1 MKKNQK
7 NHCWI
12 LKDWEI
18 PIQSG
23 QIVAKNIYI
32 CIYVSQLF
40 ISSMTKMRTVP
51 QLVSAPLNPKS
62 CYSKSSQCS
71 LWQPNSP
78 RQPSRKRLE
87 PSASFA
93 LKVLVGSHFPA
104 KKKTGYGPE
113 VPAGLQKTRKPNGTL
128 PFTWARN
135 NAGCEPKS
143 VKIYKKEQE

>member
-1 MKKNQK
+1 M
-7 NHCWI
+7 
-12 LKDWEI
+12 
-18 PIQSG
+18 
-23 QIVAKNIYI
+23 
-32 CIYVSQLF
+32 SQLF

-104 KKKTGYGPE
+104 KKKLATALRYQLVFKKHANQMGRSHSPEQGIMPDVNQNQSRSIKRNKSNKASKPKVFIIGYY
-113 VPAGLQKTRKPNGTL
+113 
-128 PFTWARN
+128 
-135 NAGCEPKS
+135 C
-143 VKIYKKEQE
+143 

>member
-1 MKKNQK
+1 M
-7 NHCWI
+7 
-12 LKDWEI
+12 
-18 PIQSG
+18 
-23 QIVAKNIYI
+23 
-32 CIYVSQLF
+32 SQLF

-113 VPAGLQKTRKPNGTL
+113 VPAGLQKTRKPNGTHPL
-128 PFTWARN
+128 NSPEQGIMPDVNQNQSRSIKRN
-135 NAGCEPKS
+135 KSNKASKPK
-143 VKIYKKEQE
+143 VFIIGYYC